1 MNGSIW
7 HRTTFLSIVLLSGAL
22 SACAGLPRM
31 GGYSD
36 ALTAEEHVKLG
47 TIYDE
52 QHSYERAEEEFLAA
66 LRQRPQMTAAF
77 VGLGNLAFQRGALEE
92 AQAHYAQ
99 ALQTAPDDPRVNN
112 NLAMVYLAR
121 GERLEEAERLIR
133 AALAHEGSIKPYALD
148 TLAAVYRRQ
157 GRYTEALDA
166 LEEADRI
173 APAGH
178 DALHEHLAES
188 RRDVLA
194 ARSSNAGR
202 SPAEERNLLSY

>member
-1 MNGSIW
+1 MTGSVW
-7 HRTTFLSIVLLSGAL
+7 RRATCLSIVLLSGAL

-52 QHSYERAEEEFLAA
+52 QRSYERAEEEFRAA

-99 ALQTAPDDPRVNN
+99 ALHTAPDDPRVNN

-121 GERLEEAERLIR
+121 GERLDEAERLIR
-133 AALAHEGSIKPYALD
+133 VALAHEGAITPYALD

-157 GRYTEALDA
+157 GRLMEALDA
-166 LEEADRI
+166 LEEAERI
-173 APAGH
+173 APPGH

-188 RRDVLA
+188 RRDVMA
-194 ARSSNAGR
+194 AIASEGAGPA
-202 SPAEERNLLSY
+202 SPK